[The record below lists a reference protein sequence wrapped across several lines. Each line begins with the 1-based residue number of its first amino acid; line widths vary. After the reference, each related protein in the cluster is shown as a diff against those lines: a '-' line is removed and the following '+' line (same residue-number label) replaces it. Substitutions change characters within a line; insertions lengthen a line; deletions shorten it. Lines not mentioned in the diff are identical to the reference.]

1 MSINRGLVES
11 IMEYHKQG
19 SSIKLKKRKREK
31 KKKLGTLF
39 GLIWKNCQ
47 KILAHWIRIR
57 LPVQGTW
64 VRSLVWEDSTC
75 HRVTKPV
82 CPEPVLC
89 NREPITVRSP
99 SSTTRQ

>member
-19 SSIKLKKRKREK
+19 SSIKLKKREREK

-47 KILAHWIRIR
+47 NILAH
-57 LPVQGTW
+57 
-64 VRSLVWEDSTC
+64 
-75 HRVTKPV
+75 
-82 CPEPVLC
+82 
-89 NREPITVRSP
+89 
-99 SSTTRQ
+99 